1 MTQGAAVAV
10 MALLRLVDT
19 DAAMKTATS
28 AAAAAAA
35 AADGRQ
41 THF

>member
-1 MTQGAAVAV
+1 
-10 MALLRLVDT
+10 MALLRLVDA
-19 DAAMKTATS
+19 DAVMMKTAT
-28 AAAAAAA
+28 AATAAAAAA

>member
-1 MTQGAAVAV
+1 
-10 MALLRLVDT
+10 MALLRLVDA
-19 DAAMKTATS
+19 DAVMMKTA
-28 AAAAAAA
+28 AAATAAAAA